1 MSDLFGNHIVGFSTR
16 WLIYGPMDSG
26 AATLLST
33 DGSTFLTAKE
43 AILERWTEHFKSVSK

>member
-43 AILERWTEHFKSVSK
+43 AILERWAEHFKSVSK